1 MPLRKHLG
9 AIALPLIL
17 TSIPCYASS
26 DTDWS
31 AIAQQD
37 VKFAIETVRKSHAGA
52 VAGQLDVTAPL
63 ETGARSA
70 LLEAAEARTENDY
83 RRTLTR
89 FISGFGDPHTSI
101 GLGVKIQAWTG
112 IVIDRVNGDY
122 RVIWSEPDWPQAVPP
137 LHAKVQSCDN
147 VWIGTYLKTNVA
159 PFSTRSLE
167 YSVASNFHARQV
179 MFDSGLD
186 WTPKQCTFIL
196 PDGTAKSYD
205 LLARPIEGGVGEARL
220 KEVQKQYAVNA
231 RPAGIERH
239 GADLHWVGMP
249 NFDGAKSGAAY
260 EKVYA
265 ELATIKQGWV
275 VFDLRNNGG
284 GDSSWGRRAL
294 NALYGTEYG
303 DLLAATPTYGKSLIA
318 DKATVEQFEGY
329 LRKPEYAASRE
340 TLEKSLA
347 SVEEAMR
354 KGEKMAAL
362 TYGAHVDAANL
373 LQRVRQHPGKVRVAA
388 VINRGCF
395 SSCMTFLQQIQ
406 AIGDAVV
413 LGESTGGYSPYGEVN
428 RFDLPSGKG
437 ALYIPFARFLSRQAT
452 REPFV
457 PDLSYPGNIGE
468 DAALIKWV
476 NVTLGRLKPGQKP
489 TPQTN

>member
-1 MPLRKHLG
+1 MLSIKPLG
-9 AIALPLIL
+9 ATALPLIL
-17 TSIPCYASS
+17 ITLPCHANP
-26 DTDWS
+26 DMDWS
-31 AIAQQD
+31 AITQRD

-63 ETGARSA
+63 ENGARSA
-70 LLEAAEARTENDY
+70 LLEAADARTEKDY

-89 FISGFGDPHTSI
+89 FISGFGDPHTNI
-101 GLGVKIQAWTG
+101 GLGAKIQAWTG
-112 IVIDRVNGDY
+112 IVIDRVNGEY
-122 RVIWSEPDWPQAVPP
+122 RVIWSEPNWPQAVPP

-159 PFSTRSLE
+159 PFSVRSME

-196 PDGTAKSYD
+196 PDGTAKPYD
-205 LLARPIEGGVGEARL
+205 LLARPIEGGVGEAHL

-231 RPAGIERH
+231 RPVGTEKLS
-239 GADLHWVGMP
+239 ADLHWVGMP

-260 EKVYA
+260 EKVYT
-265 ELATIKQGWV
+265 ELANIKQGWV

-294 NALYGTEYG
+294 SALYGNEYG

-318 DKATVEQFEGY
+318 DEATTEQFKGY
-329 LRKPEYAASRE
+329 LREPEYAASRE
-340 TLEKSLA
+340 TFEKSLA
-347 SVEEAMR
+347 SLEAAMR
-354 KGEKMAAL
+354 KGEKMAELTHTSPAEAAAL
-362 TYGAHVDAANL
+362 MK
-373 LQRVRQHPGKVRVAA
+373 RVRQHPGKVRVAA

-413 LGESTGGYSPYGEVN
+413 LGEATGGYSPYGEVN
-428 RFDLPSGKG
+428 RFDLPSGRG
-437 ALYIPFARFLSRQAT
+437 ALYIPSARFLSRQAT

-457 PDLSYPGNIGE
+457 PDLAYPGNIGD
-468 DAALIKWV
+468 DAALVKWV
-476 NVTLGRLKPGQKP
+476 SATLDRLKPGQKP
-489 TPQTN
+489 TPQPN